1 MEMCKL
7 LIDRIFNGN
16 DAVYGLT
23 CQAVEEAIAQHGA
36 DKAVEFPHTAY
47 CLPCYYAV
55 TGVKVKTLGE
65 MKEAL
70 GVIKSLMTREHQ
82 LDDALMSG
90 VATALCAEFIEVLK
104 YLDGAEPYSEPY
116 YGHLPDSIIRE
127 LGVPLVTGDIPGVA
141 VIIGSAPTAQEGVDL
156 VKSYQAQG
164 ILVTLVGGIIDQAQ
178 ELGLKMGYNVRIV
191 PLGKDITSVI
201 HVVSVALRAALIFG
215 NVTPGDAA
223 ALIKYT
229 SERVPAFVNAFK
241 PIDDVILAAGAGAIK
256 LGFPVISNEDENI
269 TEVPGALI
277 ACPNVADFNKV
288 SLEARNIKIKITN
301 IDIPVAFASAFEG
314 EIIRRKDMQ
323 VEFDGSRVDCAELV
337 QTRSMDEVEDHKIT
351 VVGPD
356 VDEME
361 LGSKNPIAYVVEVAG
376 KRMQPDFEP
385 VIERKFHNYINCIE
399 GVYHT
404 GQRDMQR
411 IRIGKEAYNA
421 GFRIRHIGE
430 VLYTQVKNEFEA
442 VVDKCQVTVYT
453 DPAECTRIRH
463 EVAIPVFD
471 KRDARLENLT
481 DETVDVYYSCILC
494 QAFSPSHVCVVTP
507 ERLGLCGAVSW
518 LDAKATNE
526 LDPNGPCQVIT
537 KERPIDEN
545 LGSYEDVD
553 EAVQKFSQGALE
565 HVTLYSIMQDPM
577 TSCGCFECICG
588 IEPFSNGVVIANREY
603 AGMTPLGMTFSE
615 MASMTG
621 GGVQTPGFMGHGK
634 HFISSK
640 KFMKAEGG
648 IERIVW
654 MPKELKET
662 VAERLNKTA
671 KELYGIDNFTDM
683 IGDETN
689 TTDPEELV
697 AFLTEHNHPALSM
710 DPMM

>member
-1 MEMCKL
+1 M
-7 LIDRIFNGN
+7 LINRIFSGN

-23 CQAVEEAIAQHGA
+23 EKAVNDAVQANGA
-36 DKAVEFPHTAY
+36 DKAVGFPHTAY

-55 TGVKVKTLGE
+55 TGVKIKTLGE
-65 MKEAL
+65 LKEAL
-70 GVIKSLMTREHQ
+70 GVVKSLMNREET
-82 LDDALMSG
+82 LDNALMSG
-90 VATALCAEFIEVLK
+90 VATALCAEFIEALK
-104 YLDGAEPYSEPY
+104 YLDGAEPYQEPC
-116 YGHLPDSIIRE
+116 YGHLADSIIRE

-141 VIIGSAPTAQEGVDL
+141 VILGSAPTAQEGVDL
-156 VKSYQAQG
+156 IKSYQAQG

-178 ELGLKMGYNVRIV
+178 ELGLKMGYNLRIV
-191 PLGKDITSVI
+191 PLGKDVTSVI

-223 ALIKYT
+223 SLISYT
-229 SERVPAFVNAFK
+229 AERVPAFVNAFK
-241 PIDDVILAAGAGAIK
+241 PVDDVVLAAGAGAIK
-256 LGFPVISNEDENI
+256 LGFPVISNETENI
-269 TEVPGALI
+269 EEVPGALI

-288 SLEARNIKIKITN
+288 SLEARNIKIKITKV
-301 IDIPVAFASAFEG
+301 DIPVAFASAFEG
-314 EIIRRKDMQ
+314 EIIRRKDMR
-323 VEFDGSRVDCAELV
+323 VEFDGSRVDCVELV
-337 QTRSMDEVEDHKIT
+337 QTKAMDEVEDHKIT
-351 VVGPD
+351 VVGPEID
-356 VDEME
+356 TFEP
-361 LGSKNPIAYVVEVAG
+361 GSKHSLAYLVEVAG
-376 KRMQPDFEP
+376 KKMQPDFEP

-404 GQRDMQR
+404 GQRDMFR
-411 IRIGKEAYNA
+411 IRISNEAYEA
-421 GFRIRHIGE
+421 GFRAKHFGE

-442 VVDKCQVTVYT
+442 VVDKCQVTIFT
-453 DPAECTRIRH
+453 DPAECTRMRH
-463 EVAIPVFD
+463 EVGIPTFD
-471 KRDARLENLT
+471 KRDARLETLT
-481 DETVDVYYSCILC
+481 DESVDVYYSCILC

-565 HVTLYSIMQDPM
+565 HVTLYYIMQDPM

-654 MPKELKET
+654 MPKELKDT

-683 IGDETN
+683 IGDETVA
-689 TTDPEELV
+689 TDPEVLV

>member
-1 MEMCKL
+1 MDMCKL

-526 LDPNGPCQVIT
+526 LDPNGPCQIIT

>member
-1 MEMCKL
+1 MTLFE
-7 LIDRIFNGN
+7 RVFNGN

-23 CQAVEEAIAQHGA
+23 EQAIDGAIAQYGEE
-36 DKAVEFPHTAY
+36 KAVSFPDTAY
-47 CLPCYYAV
+47 SLPCYYSV
-55 TGVKVKTLGE
+55 TGVKVTNLKEL
-65 MKEAL
+65 KEAL
-70 GVIKSLMTREHQ
+70 GVVKTLMTREPR
-82 LDDALMSG
+82 LNDAFMSG

-104 YLDGAEPYSEPY
+104 YIDGAAPYQQPL
-116 YGHLPDSIIRE
+116 YGHLPDAVIRE

-141 VIIGSAPTAQEGVDL
+141 VILGSAPTVQEGVDL

-164 ILVTLVGGIIDQAQ
+164 ILVTLVGGICDQVA
-178 ELGLKMGYNVRIV
+178 EAGMNTGANVRVI
-191 PLGKDITSVI
+191 PLGKDVTSVI

-215 NVTPGDAA
+215 NITPGDSK
-223 ALIKYT
+223 ALMEYT
-229 SERVPAFVNAFK
+229 MQRVPAFVNAFA
-241 PIDDVILAAGAGAIK
+241 PLDDVIVACGAGAIA
-256 LGFPVISNEDENI
+256 LGFPVITNETENI
-269 TEVPGALI
+269 FRVPKSLI
-277 ACPNVADFNKV
+277 VQEDVSKFNAT
-288 SLEARNIKIKITN
+288 SLEARDIKIKITK

-314 EIIRRKDMQ
+314 EIIRRGDMQ

-337 QTRSMDEVEDHKIT
+337 QTKDASEVEDHKIT
-351 VVGPD
+351 IVGPD

-361 LGSKNPIAYVVEVAG
+361 LGSKNSIAYVVDVAG
-376 KRMQPDFEP
+376 KSMQSDFEP

-411 IRIGKEAYNA
+411 IRISKNAFAA
-421 GFRIRHIGE
+421 GFRLKHIGE
-430 VLYTQVKNEFEA
+430 VLYASVKNEFEA
-442 VVDKCQVTVYT
+442 VVDKCQVTIYT
-453 DPAECTRIRH
+453 DPAECTRVRH
-463 EVAIPVFD
+463 EVAIPTFE
-471 KRDARLENLT
+471 KRDDRLNNLT
-481 DETVDVYYSCILC
+481 DESVDVYYSCILC

-537 KERPIDEN
+537 KERPIDERI
-545 LGSYEDVD
+545 GEYEDVN
-553 EAVQKFSQGALE
+553 EAVKKFSQGALE
-565 HVTLYSIMQDPM
+565 DVSLYSIMEKPM

-588 IEPFSNGVVIANREY
+588 IEPFSNGVCIANREY
-603 AGMTPLGMTFSE
+603 AGMTPLGMTFPE
-615 MASMTG
+615 LASMTG

-634 HFISSK
+634 HFIGSK

-648 IERIVW
+648 VARIVW

-662 VAERLNKTA
+662 VAERLNQTA

-683 IGDETN
+683 IGDETIA
-689 TTDPEELV
+689 TDPETLV
-697 AFLTEHNHPALSM
+697 EFLTEKGHPALGM

>member
-1 MEMCKL
+1 M
-7 LIDRIFNGN
+7 LINRIFSGN

-23 CQAVEEAIAQHGA
+23 EKAVNDAVQQHGA
-36 DKAVEFPHTAY
+36 DKAVGFPHTAY

-55 TGVKVKTLGE
+55 TGVKIKTLGE
-65 MKEAL
+65 LQAAL
-70 GVIKSLMTREHQ
+70 SVVKSLMTREHA
-82 LDDALMSG
+82 LEDALMSG
-90 VATALCAEFIEVLK
+90 VATALCAEFIEALK
-104 YLDGAEPYSEPY
+104 YLDGAEPYQEPC

-141 VIIGSAPTAQEGVDL
+141 VILGSAPTAQEGVDL
-156 VKSYQAQG
+156 IKSYQAQG

-178 ELGLKMGYNVRIV
+178 ELGLKMGYNLRIV
-191 PLGKDITSVI
+191 PLGKDVTSVI

-215 NVTPGDAA
+215 NVTPGDAGT
-223 ALIKYT
+223 LMKYT
-229 SERVPAFVNAFK
+229 MDRVPAFVNAFK
-241 PIDDVILAAGAGAIK
+241 PLDDVIVACGAGAIA
-256 LGFPVISNEDENI
+256 LGFPVVTNETENI
-269 TEVPGALI
+269 FRVPKSLI
-277 ACPNVADFNKV
+277 VQEDVSKFNAT
-288 SLEARNIKIKITN
+288 SLEARDIKIKITN

-337 QTRSMDEVEDHKIT
+337 HTCDASEVEDHKIT
-351 VVGPD
+351 VVGPE

-361 LGSKNPIAYVVEVAG
+361 EGSKNSIAYVVKVAG
-376 KRMQPDFEP
+376 KNMQPDFEP

-411 IRIGKEAYNA
+411 IRISHAAFDA
-421 GFRIRHIGE
+421 GFRIKHIGE
-430 VLYTQVKNEFEA
+430 VLYSQVKNEFDA
-442 VVDKCQVTVYT
+442 VVDKCEVVIYT

-463 EVAIPVFD
+463 EVAIPIFE
-471 KRDARLENLT
+471 KRDDRLANLT
-481 DETVDVYYSCILC
+481 DESVDVYYSCILC

-518 LDAKATNE
+518 LDAKATHQ
-526 LDPNGPCQVIT
+526 LDPAGPCQIIT

-634 HFISSK
+634 HFIASK

-648 IERIVW
+648 VERIVW
-654 MPKELKET
+654 MPKELKEFI
-662 VAERLNKTA
+662 AEKLNATA

-683 IGDETN
+683 IGDETVA
-689 TTDPEELV
+689 TDPETLV
-697 AFLTEHNHPALSM
+697 GFLTEKGHPALGL

>member
-1 MEMCKL
+1 M

-23 CQAVEEAIAQHGA
+23 CQAVEGAIAQHGA

-442 VVDKCQVTVYT
+442 VGDKCQVTVYT

-526 LDPNGPCQVIT
+526 LDPNGPCQIIT

>member
-1 MEMCKL
+1 M
-7 LIDRIFNGN
+7 
-16 DAVYGLT
+16 
-23 CQAVEEAIAQHGA
+23 
-36 DKAVEFPHTAY
+36 
-47 CLPCYYAV
+47 
-55 TGVKVKTLGE
+55 
-65 MKEAL
+65 
-70 GVIKSLMTREHQ
+70 
-82 LDDALMSG
+82 
-90 VATALCAEFIEVLK
+90 
-104 YLDGAEPYSEPY
+104 
-116 YGHLPDSIIRE
+116 IRE

-141 VIIGSAPTAQEGVDL
+141 VILGSAPSVEEGVAL

-164 ILVTLVGGIIDQAQ
+164 ILVTLVGGIIDQVKEA
-178 ELGLKMGYNVRIV
+178 GMNTGANVRVI
-191 PLGKDITSVI
+191 PLGKDVTAVI

-215 NVTPGDAA
+215 NVTPGDAGT
-223 ALIKYT
+223 LMKYT
-229 SERVPAFVNAFK
+229 MDRVPAFVNAFK
-241 PIDDVILAAGAGAIK
+241 PLDDVIVACGAGAIA
-256 LGFPVISNEDENI
+256 LGFPVITNETENI
-269 TEVPGALI
+269 FRVPKSLI
-277 ACPNVADFNKV
+277 VQEDVSKFNPT
-288 SLEARNIKIKITN
+288 SLEARDIKIKITN

-337 QTRSMDEVEDHKIT
+337 QTCDASEIEDHKIT
-351 VVGPD
+351 VIGPE

-361 LGSKNPIAYVVEVAG
+361 FGSKNSIAYVVKVAG
-376 KRMQPDFEP
+376 KNMQPDFEP

-411 IRIGKEAYNA
+411 IRISIDAFNA
-421 GFRIRHIGE
+421 GFKIKHIGE
-430 VLYTQVKNEFEA
+430 VLYASVKNEFDA
-442 VVDKCQVTVYT
+442 VVDKCEVTIYT

-463 EVAIPVFD
+463 EVAIPIFE
-471 KRDARLENLT
+471 KRDDRLNTLT
-481 DETVDVYYSCILC
+481 DESVDVYYSCILC

-537 KERPIDEN
+537 KEKVIDERI
-545 LGSYEDVD
+545 GEYEDVN
-553 EAVQKFSQGALE
+553 EAVRKLSQGALDD
-565 HVTLYSIMQDPM
+565 VSLYSIMEKPM

-683 IGDETN
+683 IGDETVA
-689 TTDPEELV
+689 TDPEVLV

>member
-1 MEMCKL
+1 M

-23 CQAVEEAIAQHGA
+23 CQAVEGAIAQHGA

-526 LDPNGPCQVIT
+526 LDPNGPCQIIT

-545 LGSYEDVD
+545 LGPYEDVD

>member
-1 MEMCKL
+1 MTLFE
-7 LIDRIFNGN
+7 RVFGGN

-23 CQAVEEAIAQHGA
+23 EAAVDAAIAANGEE
-36 DKAVEFPHTAY
+36 KAVSFPDTAY
-47 CLPCYYAV
+47 ALPCYYAV
-55 TGVKVKTLGE
+55 TGVKVTNLKE

-70 GVIKSLMTREHQ
+70 GVVKSLMTRENQ
-82 LDDALMSG
+82 LNDVFMSG
-90 VATALCAEFIEVLK
+90 VATALCAEFIEAIK
-104 YLDGAEPYSEPY
+104 YIDGAKPYDEPC
-116 YGHLPDSIIRE
+116 YGHLSDAIIRE

-141 VIIGSAPTAQEGVDL
+141 VILGSAPTAQEGVDL

-164 ILVTLVGGIIDQAQ
+164 ILVTLVGGIIDQVA
-178 ELGLKMGYNVRIV
+178 EAGMKTGANVRVI
-191 PLGKDITSVI
+191 PLGKDVTAVI

-215 NVTPGDAA
+215 NVTPGDAGT
-223 ALIKYT
+223 LMKYT
-229 SERVPAFVNAFK
+229 MDRVPAFVNAFK
-241 PIDDVILAAGAGAIK
+241 PLDDVIVACGAGAIA
-256 LGFPVISNEDENI
+256 LGFPVVTNETENI
-269 TEVPGALI
+269 FRVPKSLI
-277 ACPNVADFNKV
+277 VQEDVSKFNAT
-288 SLEARNIKIKITN
+288 SLEARDIKIKITN

-337 QTRSMDEVEDHKIT
+337 HTCDASEIEDHKIT
-351 VVGPD
+351 VIGPE

-361 LGSKNPIAYVVEVAG
+361 FGSKNSIAYVVKVAG
-376 KRMQPDFEP
+376 KNMQPDFEP

-411 IRIGKEAYNA
+411 IRISHAAFDA
-421 GFRIRHIGE
+421 GFRIKHIGE
-430 VLYTQVKNEFEA
+430 VLYTQVKNEFDA
-442 VVDKCQVTVYT
+442 VVDKCEVTIYT

-463 EVAIPVFD
+463 EVAIPIFD
-471 KRDARLENLT
+471 KRDERLDTLT
-481 DETVDVYYSCILC
+481 DESVDVYYSCILC

-537 KERPIDEN
+537 KEKVIDERI
-545 LGSYEDVD
+545 GEYEDVN
-553 EAVQKFSQGALE
+553 EAVRKLSQGALDD
-565 HVTLYSIMQDPM
+565 VSLYSIMEKPM

-603 AGMTPLGMTFSE
+603 AGMTPLGMTFPE

-654 MPKELKET
+654 MPKELKEF
-662 VAERLNKTA
+662 VADRLNKTA

-683 IGDETN
+683 IGDETIAE
-689 TTDPEELV
+689 DPETLV
-697 AFLTEHNHPALSM
+697 AFLTEKGHPALGL

>member
-1 MEMCKL
+1 MTLFETV
-7 LIDRIFNGN
+7 FSGN

-23 CQAVEEAIAQHGA
+23 EGAVNAAIEQHGA
-36 DKAVEFPHTAY
+36 DKAVSFPNTAY

-65 MKEAL
+65 LEEAL
-70 GVIKSLMTREHQ
+70 GVVKTLMTREMR
-82 LDDALMSG
+82 LNDVFMSG

-104 YLDGAEPYSEPY
+104 YMDGAEPYTEPC
-116 YGHLPDSIIRE
+116 YGHLADAVIRE

-141 VIIGSAPTAQEGVDL
+141 VILGSAPTKEEAVAL

-164 ILVTLVGGIIDQAQ
+164 ILVTLVGGVIDQVA
-178 ELGLKMGYNVRIV
+178 EAGMKTGANLRVI
-191 PLGKDITSVI
+191 PLGKDVTSVI

-223 ALIKYT
+223 NLMKYT
-229 SERVPAFVNAFK
+229 FERVPAFVNAFA
-241 PIDDVILAAGAGAIK
+241 PLDDVIVACGAGAIA
-256 LGFPVISNEDENI
+256 LGFPVITNQEGVS
-269 TEVPGALI
+269 TVPKSLI
-277 ACPNVADFNKV
+277 LQPDVSKFNAT
-288 SLEARNIKIKITN
+288 SLEARDIKIKITN

-314 EIIRRKDMQ
+314 EIIRRGDMQ

-337 QTRSMDEVEDHKIT
+337 QSAEATEIEDHKIT
-351 VVGPD
+351 VIGPEA
-356 VDEME
+356 DEME
-361 LGSKNPIAYVVEVAG
+361 LGSKNSIAYVVKVAG
-376 KRMQPDFEP
+376 KNMQSDFEP

-411 IRIGKEAYNA
+411 IRISKDAFHA
-421 GFRIRHIGE
+421 GFRLKHIGE
-430 VLYTQVKNEFEA
+430 VLYASVKNEFDA
-442 VVDKCQVTVYT
+442 VVDKCEVVIYT
-453 DPAECTRIRH
+453 DPAECKRIRH
-463 EVAIPVFD
+463 EVAVPTFN
-471 KRDARLENLT
+471 KRDDRLKSLT
-481 DETVDVYYSCILC
+481 DESVDVYYSCILC

-537 KERPIDEN
+537 KEKCIDERI
-545 LGSYEDVD
+545 GEYEDVN
-553 EAVQKFSQGALE
+553 EAVRKFSQGALE
-565 HVTLYSIMQDPM
+565 EVSLYSIMEKPM

-588 IEPFSNGVVIANREY
+588 IEPFSNGVVITNREY
-603 AGMTPLGMTFSE
+603 AGMTPLGMTFPE
-615 MASMTG
+615 LASMTG

-634 HFISSK
+634 HFIGSK

-654 MPKELKET
+654 MPKELKEF
-662 VAERLNKTA
+662 VAERLNQTA

-683 IGDETN
+683 VGDETIA
-689 TTDPEELV
+689 TDPEELV
-697 AFLTEHNHPALSM
+697 AFLTEKGHPALGL